1 MLVPNKEKY
10 LPTLKKIPLFKY
22 FDDEALGDFFSRAEV
37 HSFTEGE
44 TIIHEGEASPYLY
57 AVLEGSVN
65 VTARDGTKTV
75 FLSTI
80 GEGSIFGEAGIFMNV
95 KRTANVEGATDTV
108 LLRNHRSQLMQFI
121 KERPADG
128 VKFLMIVVY
137 TLLKKLRDTDMEL
150 AFERKSDVAQDE
162 IDSMVREIMMED
174 QR

>member
-1 MLVPNKEKY
+1 MLVTDKEKY
-10 LPTLKKIPLFKY
+10 LPKLKKVALFKY
-22 FDDEALGDFFSRAEV
+22 FDDDAIQDFFNRAEV
-37 HSFTEGE
+37 HSFKEGE
-44 TIIHEGEASPYLY
+44 TIISEGEASPYFY
-57 AVLEGSVN
+57 AVLDGSVN
-65 VTARDGTKTV
+65 VTTRDGAKTV

-95 KRTANVEGATDTV
+95 KRTANVESATGTV
-108 LLRNHRSQLMQFI
+108 LLRNHRSHLMQFI

-162 IDSMVREIMMED
+162 IDSMVREIMLED
-174 QR
+174 KG